1 MARPFKNNSSAN
13 KAFGTFNEPQEAGE
27 YIYNKKA
34 RATFCVAN
42 RCAPSIKVGTESNRL
57 LFNRS
62 NKINMYPCVNSV
74 NNANL
79 NINLITKL
87 DLKDVPV
94 IEDFSGNIVPSTINI
109 ISNPYLRYNI
119 DPSGN
124 LFGNTDCGINNFV
137 KYLVNNSKYKTTN
150 PTHINNL

>member
-1 MARPFKNNSSAN
+1 MARPFKNTSSAN

-62 NKINMYPCVNSV
+62 NKLNMYPCVNTI

-87 DLKDVPV
+87 DLKDVTV
-94 IEDFSGNIVPSTINI
+94 VEDFSGNVVPSTINVTSI
-109 ISNPYLRYNI
+109 PYLSYNI

-124 LFGNTDCGINNFV
+124 LFGNSQCGINNYV
-137 KYLVNNSKYKTTN
+137 KYMVYNS
-150 PTHINNL
+150 NLL